1 MAKYDGIKENIGE
14 IMVAELFAN
23 LNDTY
28 ITENELFKTKLIKKF
43 NEIYNLAHDECL
55 SEIKELTYAIN
66 SLKVK

>member
-14 IMVAELFAN
+14 VMVAELYATIQ
-23 LNDTY
+23 NDN
-28 ITENELFKTKLIKKF
+28 ITQDELFKAKLIKKF

-55 SEIKELTYAIN
+55 SELQETMDAIK